1 MVNYGRELRIEV
13 DLRRKRKMEKT
24 TKFMERIRKVQEK
37 VEAALVK
44 MQEEMKRQADRRRK
58 KVKVWKIGDRVIL
71 SIKDLVFKERP
82 VKKLVN

>member
-1 MVNYGRELRIEV
+1 MGV